1 MEPEGTMKISANI
14 WKINDLRKASPGNQQ
29 VRDGRFPVGLIA
41 IHGARCPVAAD
52 VSRRILDDDA
62 ALVGRPQR
70 ASADTVC
77 ATAPGPPTY
86 VGGYE
91 RAWPRLDAGPSRFLS
106 PFDTSIIDHGDDF
119 TTVPEN
125 QKTYRRLFG
134 MIFFKGSESMVV
146 TAPQWLA
153 AQKISKNRQNTKA
166 NSFFV
171 A

>member
-1 MEPEGTMKISANI
+1 LQKPFPANQ
-14 WKINDLRKASPGNQQ
+14 RF
-29 VRDGRFPVGLIA
+29 RDGRFSVGRGA
-41 IHGARCPVAAD
+41 IHDARYPVAAD

-106 PFDTSIIDHGDDF
+106 PFDTSIIDHGDEF
-119 TTVPEN
+119 TTDREN

-134 MIFFKGSESMVV
+134 MIFFRGSESMVI

-153 AQKISKNRQNTKA
+153 AQKILRNRKNMKA
-166 NSFFV
+166 NSFFIS
-171 A
+171 